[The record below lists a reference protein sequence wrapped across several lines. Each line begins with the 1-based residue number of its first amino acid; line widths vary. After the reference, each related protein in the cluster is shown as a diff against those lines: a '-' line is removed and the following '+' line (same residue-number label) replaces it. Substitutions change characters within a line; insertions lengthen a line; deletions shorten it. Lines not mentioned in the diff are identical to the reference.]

1 MSLISHT
8 NLVDPMPWEIRIY
21 INKRGKAPFSDWLN
35 SLKDAR
41 TRAIIRIRVNRIRLG
56 NFGDCRPV
64 GQGVSELR
72 IDYGPRFRVYLGK
85 VGTKVV
91 LLLSG
96 GVKGSQGKDIKKA
109 MEFWADYRSGDHAK
123 E

>member
-1 MSLISHT
+1 MEPQPL
-8 NLVDPMPWEIRIY
+8 EIRLY
-21 INKRGKAPFSDWLN
+21 LNKRGEAPFSFWLN

-41 TRAIIRIRVNRIRLG
+41 TRAIIRVRLNRIRLG
-56 NFGDCRPV
+56 NFGDCKSV

-72 IDYGPRFRVYLGK
+72 IDYGPGFRVYFGK

-96 GVKGSQGKDIKKA
+96 GDKSSQEGDIKKA
-109 MEFWADYRSGDHAK
+109 QEFWADYRSGDHDN